1 MKLSIAHSKTDHE
14 AAGQIVG
21 MIASGN
27 PDLPRGGVADMA
39 GGRRHHPWRGV
50 PQPSIVTE
58 SPPTCPTEAAGRD
71 PGRHGVGG
79 TGGVEHKFRYRH
91 GVSPEILVRS
101 QIKGSVPHRL
111 HSRAIDCHGDRS
123 SHPRADHDSA
133 CSPFLTDR
141 QTVRSP
147 PFTDRWGDD
156 GRSIC
161 SP

>member
-101 QIKGSVPHRL
+101 QIKGSVP
-111 HSRAIDCHGDRS
+111 
-123 SHPRADHDSA
+123 P
-133 CSPFLTDR
+133 
-141 QTVRSP
+141 P
-147 PFTDRWGDD
+147 PFANRWELL
-156 GRSIC
+156 GRRWQVNLQPLTTLTISTG
-161 SP
+161 